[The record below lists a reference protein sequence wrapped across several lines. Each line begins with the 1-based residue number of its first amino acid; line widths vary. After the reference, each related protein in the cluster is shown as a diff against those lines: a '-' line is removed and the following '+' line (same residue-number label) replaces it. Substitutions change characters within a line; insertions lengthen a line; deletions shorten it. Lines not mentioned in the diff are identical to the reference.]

1 MINLITGATGHI
13 GNALAR
19 QLLAR
24 GQKVRA
30 LVRPGKN
37 STALNDLKI
46 EFAFGDILDPD
57 SLVRALEG
65 VDVIY
70 HLAARISIATGPDPE
85 TVRVNLDGTRNLIR
99 AMSRP
104 STSPSGMMSLRAVR
118 LVYASSIYALRV
130 PAKGTVDESCPFDAQ
145 STRGEY
151 DRSKAAAS
159 IEVQNA
165 VAEGLDAVIVCPTAV
180 TGPFDYQMSEAGRGI
195 LYNLQPGIK
204 FYVDG
209 AYDFVDVRDAAA
221 GCILAAEKGRRGE
234 TYILGGD
241 RLTVREV
248 AETIWEAAG
257 GWHVGIHLPNWVADL
272 AASIMP
278 VIFDD
283 PIVTP
288 YSLGAVR
295 SNSHIS
301 HARASDELGYLPR
314 PAKQAIRDAVHWWQ
328 ESLNMQG
335 EGFHSPVAESEI
347 KAGG

>member
-1 MINLITGATGHI
+1 MMNLITGATGHI
-13 GNALAR
+13 GNTLAR

-30 LVRPGKN
+30 FIRPGKN
-37 STALNDLKI
+37 PTALNDLKI
-46 EFAFGDILDPD
+46 EYAYGNILDPD
-57 SLVRALEG
+57 SLQRALEG
-65 VDVIY
+65 VDVVY
-70 HLAARISIATGPDPE
+70 HLAARISIVSGPDPE

-99 AMSRP
+99 AALR
-104 STSPSGMMSLRAVR
+104 TSIRR
-118 LVYASSIYALRV
+118 FVYASSIYALRV
-130 PAKGTVDESCPFDAQ
+130 PAQGMVDESCPFDAE

-165 VAEGLDAVIVCPTAV
+165 AAEGLDAVIVCPTAV
-180 TGPFDYQMSEAGRGI
+180 TGPFDFQMSEAGRGI
-195 LYNLQPGIK
+195 LYNLHPGIK

-234 TYILGGD
+234 TYILGGN

-248 AETIWEAAG
+248 AETIWKAAG
-257 GWHVGIHLPNWVADL
+257 GRHIGIHLPNWVADL
-272 AASIMP
+272 AAEIMP
-278 VIFDD
+278 VLLDD

-301 HARASDELGYLPR
+301 HARASAELDYHPR
-314 PAKQAIRDAVHWWQ
+314 PAQQAIRDAVHWWM
-328 ESLNMQG
+328 EQG
-335 EGFHSPVAESEI
+335 EEFQPVPEMIA
-347 KAGG
+347 KTAA

>member
-1 MINLITGATGHI
+1 MMHLITGATGHI
-13 GNALAR
+13 GNTLAR

-37 STALNDLKI
+37 PTALTGLKV
-46 EFAFGDILDPD
+46 EYACGDILDPD
-57 SLVRALEG
+57 SLALALEG
-65 VDVIY
+65 VDVVY
-70 HLAARISIATGPDPE
+70 HLAARISIASGPDPE

-99 AMSRP
+99 AMR
-104 STSPSGMMSLRAVR
+104 RASIRR
-118 LVYASSIYALRV
+118 LVYVSSIYALRV
-130 PAKGTVDESCPFDAQ
+130 PAEGTVDESCPFDAQ

-159 IEVQNA
+159 IEVQKA
-165 VAEGLDAVIVCPTAV
+165 AAEGLDAVLVCPTAV
-180 TGPFDYQMSEAGRGI
+180 TGPFDFQLSEAGRGI
-195 LYNLQPGIK
+195 LYNLSPGIK

-248 AETIWEAAG
+248 SETIWEAAG
-257 GWHVGIHLPNWVADL
+257 GWHVGIRLPDWVVDL
-272 AASIMP
+272 AAEVMP

-301 HARASDELGYLPR
+301 HARASAELGYSPR
-314 PAKQAIRDAVHWWQ
+314 PARQAIRDAVLWWKEKADFPLE
-328 ESLNMQG
+328 ES
-335 EGFHSPVAESEI
+335 HSPVVEVE
-347 KAGG
+347 AGG

>member
-1 MINLITGATGHI
+1 MMHLITGATGHI
-13 GNALAR
+13 GNTLAR

-37 STALNDLKI
+37 PTALEELKI
-46 EFAFGDILDPD
+46 EYTYGDILDPD
-57 SLVRALEG
+57 SLARALEG
-65 VDVIY
+65 VDIVY
-70 HLAARISIATGPDPE
+70 HLAARISIVSGPDPE

-99 AMSRP
+99 AMLCPERSR
-104 STSPSGMMSLRAVR
+104 RATR

-130 PAKGTVDESCPFDAQ
+130 PAEGVVDESCPFDTK

-159 IEVQNA
+159 IEIQNA
-165 VAEGLDAVIVCPTAV
+165 AAEGLDAVIVCPTAV
-180 TGPFDYQMSEAGRGI
+180 TGPFDFQMSEAGRGI
-195 LYNLQPGIK
+195 LYNLHPGIK

-209 AYDFVDVRDAAA
+209 AYDFVDVRDVAA
-221 GCILAAEKGRRGE
+221 GCILAAEKGRCGE

-248 AETIWEAAG
+248 SETIWEAAG
-257 GWHVGIHLPNWVADL
+257 GWHIGIHLPNWVADL
-272 AASIMP
+272 AAEFMP
-278 VIFDD
+278 VLFDD

-301 HARASDELGYLPR
+301 HVHASAELGYLPR
-314 PAKQAIRDAVHWWQ
+314 PAKQAIRDAVHWWMEQ
-328 ESLNMQG
+328 REELQ
-335 EGFHSPVAESEI
+335 PVPEMLAKTAS
-347 KAGG
+347 

>member
-1 MINLITGATGHI
+1 MMHLITGATGHI
-13 GNALAR
+13 GNTLVR

-30 LVRPGKN
+30 LLRPGKDPI
-37 STALNDLKI
+37 ALAGLKL
-46 EFAFGDILDPD
+46 EYAYGDILDPD
-57 SLVRALEG
+57 SLARALKG
-65 VDVIY
+65 VDVVY
-70 HLAARISIATGPDPE
+70 HLAARISIAAGPDPE

-99 AMSRP
+99 AAR
-104 STSPSGMMSLRAVR
+104 RASIRR
-118 LVYASSIYALRV
+118 LVYVSSIYALRV
-130 PAKGTVDESCPFDAQ
+130 PAEGTVDESCPFDAQ

-159 IEVQNA
+159 IEVQHA
-165 VAEGLDAVIVCPTAV
+165 AAEGLDAVIVCPTAV
-180 TGPFDYQMSEAGRGI
+180 TGPFDFQMSEAGRGI
-195 LYNLQPGIK
+195 LYNMPPGIK

-248 AETIWEAAG
+248 SETIWEAAG
-257 GWHVGIHLPNWVADL
+257 GWHIGIHLPNWVANL
-272 AASIMP
+272 AAEIMP
-278 VIFDD
+278 VLFDD

-288 YSLGAVR
+288 YSLGAIR

-301 HARASDELGYLPR
+301 HARASAELGYLPR
-314 PAKQAIRDAVHWWQ
+314 PAKQAIRDAVHWWK
-328 ESLNMQG
+328 EKANFPL
-335 EGFHSPVAESEI
+335 EEIHSPVVEVE
-347 KAGG
+347 AGG